1 MGPLIGTAVKY
12 ETLPW
17 DVSPAAAYVRAAQQ
31 QQGNYKAAISANIA
45 DLTVNLPSDVL
56 ADAGDASREAT
67 RFDAELGGEI
77 APFSSVLLRTES
89 AASSNIENLTAS
101 ARAIAE
107 AELPG
112 AKTTANAKAIVANTA
127 AMIAAIRNADNG
139 GNTVAAAI
147 LAMHEALMRDVA
159 PKSAGRWRQEQVWIG
174 GGTHG
179 PRGAMFVPPH
189 HSRVLAAIDDLL
201 RFAQRDDI
209 PALPQIAL
217 AHAQFETIHPFTDGN
232 GRTGRALIQAM
243 LRRKG
248 LTRNVTVRCWLGYR
262 PTPTP
267 TSLLLRR
274 ADRLPRGRHR
284 PDRPP
289 CGRSPMFYCVRA
301 VPMPAD
307 LAAALRRERK
317 RQNELQLRLGGPWPG
332 TGHVVVDDLGKPAAP
347 GHRDPRLGRCAR
359 RRGTPPRPAARRTT
373 LLRNAHPPERNP
385 RDGDRR
391 VARVHRRTFHA
402 ERLHPLQRRRTGR
415 RRGEDGIDLQRGA
428 PVTRNRHGRG
438 STVCLSTLCREF
450 KVNGSLWVNLRP
462 VP

>member
-1 MGPLIGTAVKY
+1 VRPLADTAVKY

-17 DVSPAAAYVRAAQQ
+17 DISPGAGYVRAAQQ
-31 QQGNYKAAISANIA
+31 QRGNYEAAISANIA
-45 DLTVNLPSDVL
+45 NLTVNLPADAL
-56 ADAGDASREAT
+56 ADAEDASREVT

-101 ARAIAE
+101 TRAIAE

-248 LTRNVTVRCWLGYR
+248 LTRNVTVPVSAGLLTDTDSYFAALTAYR
-262 PTPTP
+262 EGNPAPIVRRVSEAAVAAVVNGRQLVSDLHAVRAGWNDKITAR
-267 TSLLLRR
+267 SDSGAWQIADLLLRR
-274 ADRLPRGRHR
+274 PVINTALLTEELGIESKHARRFLGPLSAAGIIVETSSGPRSRVW
-284 PDRPP
+284 
-289 CGRSPMFYCVRA
+289 RSTEVIAALDAFAERA
-301 VPMPAD
+301 RRG
-307 LAAALRRERK
+307 ALRR
-317 RQNELQLRLGGPWPG
+317 
-332 TGHVVVDDLGKPAAP
+332 
-347 GHRDPRLGRCAR
+347 
-359 RRGTPPRPAARRTT
+359 
-373 LLRNAHPPERNP
+373 
-385 RDGDRR
+385 
-391 VARVHRRTFHA
+391 
-402 ERLHPLQRRRTGR
+402 
-415 RRGEDGIDLQRGA
+415 
-428 PVTRNRHGRG
+428 
-438 STVCLSTLCREF
+438 
-450 KVNGSLWVNLRP
+450 
-462 VP
+462 

>member
-1 MGPLIGTAVKY
+1 MHPLADTAVKY

-17 DVSPAAAYVRAAQQ
+17 DISPGAGYVRAAQQ
-31 QQGNYKAAISANIA
+31 QRGNYEAAISANIA
-45 DLTVNLPSDVL
+45 NLTVNLPADAL
-56 ADAGDASREAT
+56 ADAEDASREAT

-101 ARAIAE
+101 TRAIAE

-112 AKTTANAKAIVANTA
+112 AKTTANAKVIVANTA
-127 AMIAAIRNADNG
+127 AMIAAINLADNID
-139 GNTVAAAI
+139 AAAI
-147 LAMHEALMRDVA
+147 LAMHEALMRDVD

-248 LTRNVTVRCWLGYR
+248 LTRNVTVPVSAGLLTDTDSYFAALTAYR
-262 PTPTP
+262 EGDTAPIVRRVSEAAVAAVVNGRQLVSEFHAVRAEWNDKITAR
-267 TSLLLRR
+267 SDSAVWQIAALLLRR
-274 ADRLPRGRHR
+274 PVINTALLTEELGIESKHARRFLGPLSAAGIIVETSSGPRSRVW
-284 PDRPP
+284 
-289 CGRSPMFYCVRA
+289 RSTEVIAALDAFAERA
-301 VPMPAD
+301 RRG
-307 LAAALRRERK
+307 ALRR
-317 RQNELQLRLGGPWPG
+317 
-332 TGHVVVDDLGKPAAP
+332 
-347 GHRDPRLGRCAR
+347 
-359 RRGTPPRPAARRTT
+359 
-373 LLRNAHPPERNP
+373 
-385 RDGDRR
+385 
-391 VARVHRRTFHA
+391 
-402 ERLHPLQRRRTGR
+402 
-415 RRGEDGIDLQRGA
+415 
-428 PVTRNRHGRG
+428 
-438 STVCLSTLCREF
+438 
-450 KVNGSLWVNLRP
+450 
-462 VP
+462 